1 MGYYIVL
8 LLADVHSKNTK
19 VFYKKT
25 NKQTHKQINRDNILW
40 HK

>member
-8 LLADVHSKNTK
+8 LLADVHQKK
-19 VFYKKT
+19 YKGFFIK
-25 NKQTHKQINRDNILW
+25 KQTHKQINRDNILW